1 MASGEDESAWKEAE
15 RSCDRRLQHMEFVAI
30 EWRSGS
36 GCRRWKW
43 MQNREVGIESGSESG
58 C

>member
-1 MASGEDESAWKEAE
+1 MASGEDESARKEAE

-36 GCRRWKW
+36 GCWIGKRVLKVKVKVKVDA
-43 MQNREVGIESGSESG
+43 E
-58 C
+58 

>member
-30 EWRSGS
+30 EWRSG
-36 GCRRWKW
+36 KW
-43 MQNREVGIESGSESG
+43 MLNREVGVE
-58 C
+58 